1 MHDMNSFVLHV
12 RRVVTIFSSYV
23 SKKSLSHAS
32 SHVTIGAGAEI
43 LKSLVIY
50 FHAMA
55 SDDGNSSLVAA
66 DSDEDIDW
74 EEIDVSQPA
83 EQQNIEI
90 TLQARPKQKQDKS
103 DKSVHSI
110 CLIRRY

>member
-1 MHDMNSFVLHV
+1 
-12 RRVVTIFSSYV
+12 
-23 SKKSLSHAS
+23 
-32 SHVTIGAGAEI
+32 
-43 LKSLVIY
+43 
-50 FHAMA
+50 MA
-55 SDDGNSSLVAA
+55 SDDDNSSLVAA

-103 DKSVHSI
+103 DKSVHFA
-110 CLIRRY
+110 CLICRH